1 MKKLFA
7 IFSTACILAAC
18 AKEIQN
24 TEENSNLEE
33 NLSAKTELVLY
44 ASIPQMEAET
54 KADAV
59 GTFAWSDG
67 DAIAIPID
75 GGYVDFVYDSGKGA
89 FTYSVTG
96 SETFVD
102 GTAYYPA
109 NSKPSGSY
117 STEFASPAAAKA
129 GFKMEAPFT
138 VGATNLSFTH
148 KSALVKLN
156 FTNVPNSATGVR
168 VKAGETVVATVA
180 LSSPA
185 ANVEVYVP
193 ITPDGS
199 QKYSFAL
206 MQNAVELKEVS
217 KSNATLTAGKYY
229 TSKSI
234 DFAITNLYLLGGA
247 TDTGWSLAS
256 MKPLTKSGS
265 VFTIKANLTAGASG
279 TNEVFRFP
287 MQPDTDK
294 WWPCLV
300 KGDTDGTLRIGDND
314 GDQGSQF
321 YVAQDGN
328 YEISIDVSSM
338 TYTITRKGDKI
349 ENPLEIEHLYI
360 IGEATEYDWT
370 FTSPEFVSD
379 GNGNWTLEN
388 VNLKASQRFRFPL
401 QKDWF
406 PALMPGTTDGSVVLA
421 YGDGTHFSVPKDGT
435 YDIVINSD
443 YKTISIT
450 LKEAAIWY
458 VIGNVYGTNPSIT
471 PWSKDDA
478 VPMVESSPGIWTV
491 TVNITGDFKLE
502 KHTSYSPLWFFGNL
516 GLWADGAL
524 GGTGI
529 FYGLLSNGVNIGI
542 NPTGKY
548 SLQLEPANASYSNL
562 LTGDRIGD
570 LD

>member
-1 MKKLFA
+1 
-7 IFSTACILAAC
+7 
-18 AKEIQN
+18 
-24 TEENSNLEE
+24 
-33 NLSAKTELVLY
+33 
-44 ASIPQMEAET
+44 
-54 KADAV
+54 
-59 GTFAWSDG
+59 
-67 DAIAIPID
+67 
-75 GGYVDFVYDSGKGA
+75 
-89 FTYSVTG
+89 
-96 SETFVD
+96 
-102 GTAYYPA
+102 
-109 NSKPSGSY
+109 
-117 STEFASPAAAKA
+117 
-129 GFKMEAPFT
+129 MEAPFT

-148 KSALVKLN
+148 KSALVKLT

-168 VKAGETVVATVA
+168 VKAGETVIATVA

-206 MQNAVELKEVS
+206 MQNAVALKEVS

-300 KGDTDGTLRIGDND
+300 KGATDGTLRIGDSD
-314 GDQGSQF
+314 SDQADQLF
-321 YVAQDGN
+321 VAEDGN

-360 IGEATEYDWT
+360 IGDATEYGWA

-379 GNGNWTLEN
+379 GNGNWTMEN
-388 VNLKASQRFRFPL
+388 VHLKASGIFRFPL
-401 QKDWF
+401 QQDWF
-406 PALMPGTTDGSVVLA
+406 PSLMPGSTDGSVVLA
-421 YGDGTHFSVPKDGT
+421 YADGTHFTVPKDGT

-458 VIGNVYGTNPSIT
+458 VIGNVYETDPTKAGWGKEN
-471 PWSKDDA
+471 A

-491 TVNITGDFKLE
+491 TVNITGEFKLE
-502 KHTSYSPLWFFGNL
+502 EHTSYSPLWVLGNL